1 MSAEVGALR
10 LHVPG
15 ENAQIQ
21 LQAEI
26 MGGAIAL
33 SEDEARRCR
42 GDVSPRLF
50 PLPWAFYER
59 KVKLDEGANL

>member
-1 MSAEVGALR
+1 MNERRAGVLR

-15 ENAQIQ
+15 ETAQIQ

-33 SEDEARRCR
+33 NEAEARDCAERTFN
-42 GDVSPRLF
+42 P
-50 PLPWAFYER
+50 PLLPLLWAFYER
-59 KVKLDEGANL
+59 K